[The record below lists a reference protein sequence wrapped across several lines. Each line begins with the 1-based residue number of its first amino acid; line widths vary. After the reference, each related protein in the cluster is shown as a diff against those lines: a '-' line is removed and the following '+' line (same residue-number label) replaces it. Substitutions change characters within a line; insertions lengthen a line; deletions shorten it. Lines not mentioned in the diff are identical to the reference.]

1 MKMEDP
7 TEAMTE
13 SIFSSAGIDDLT
25 VEDIRLLK
33 QWNGHFPGAVDSC
46 VPKVIHDRIRTQ
58 PNALA
63 VCSWDGEFTY
73 ADIGA
78 LSTRLA
84 LRLLNGPHE
93 DAIRPG
99 KFIPICMEKSRW
111 VPIAILGILK
121 AGAAFVILDC
131 NHPPERLQSICQ
143 NIEAD
148 LVLTLAN
155 QSDIAST
162 LAPASVTVGEDLLQE
177 EESSE
182 DLYEQSL
189 CPSISP
195 SSPFWAVF
203 TSGSTGKP
211 KGAIIS
217 HSAFVTG
224 ALPNIEQLELGP
236 KSRVFQFASYA
247 FDVGVMDMLF
257 TLISGGCI
265 CIPSEWQR
273 KNELSQ
279 TLNRLQ
285 ANWVSFTPSLARILS
300 PRSMPTLDY
309 LLLSGEAVTQ
319 SEIDLWSPHVKLKVA
334 YGPCEAGGC
343 NTTIVPDL
351 TLAPGPSNLGHS
363 PALCCWV
370 VDPQDPHKLMPVGG
384 EGELLLEGHALSEG
398 YINQPQQTVATYID
412 PPAWMAQDRR
422 AKSGRKLYKCGDLVR
437 YNSRLDGSLDFLG
450 RKDTQVKI
458 RGQRVELG
466 EVEVKVKSCFSLV
479 RDVIAEV
486 VAIKDKAPQL
496 CVFLNCPGIEAIR
509 DDNGCHSFSICG
521 LSTPSFEERTQ
532 ESKVKLLTQLPA
544 YMIPDHFIP
553 ITHVPM
559 TTSIKTDRKRLRED
573 AMAFLGELSLLYRDQ
588 PRSSNLR
595 DLSTVNEKLL
605 QKLWAE
611 ILNISS
617 DMIDSQSNWVDL
629 GADSLLTIKLVD
641 CASQEGLLISVQD
654 VLQNPNLA
662 TLAKVAKLGSV
673 ITRTETLE
681 PFALLGVDQNER
693 QKIVQNVLRQYDGH
707 LESPITAIDD
717 IYRCTDDQAQSIHLS
732 AKRTGNLTMQI
743 EFTESNPEQFCDG
756 WCMMVQDTPILRT
769 EIVEI
774 DGHYFQVVMKTGA
787 PVIVRPS
794 RPPHGTDIWGLKK
807 PLVQLIRE
815 ADSDRFT
822 ILFHHVLHDGF
833 SLELFL
839 QQLEAAYKGNRSRST
854 YPYTSFLKWTLE
866 TGPRVEDFWKN
877 MFATYDASRDIFP
890 PLPCP
895 EYEPRGSSML
905 EKKVKMPRHSVHRT
919 TVECKLRLALAVA
932 ISHVTSNRD
941 VVFGIHIAR
950 RDAPLPGIAHI
961 SGPTS
966 ASLPVRIQ
974 LHEGETLQEALNA
987 VQSQALESI
996 PYQCAE
1002 LSHIGAL
1009 SSEARAACQF
1019 RTSLMLLP
1027 DYSNTRSDRVA
1038 KWQFHEPGFYYWSLC
1053 FVAQVERGGIVIW
1066 AFYDDE
1072 MIATSQVQDMLYRM
1086 GRVVDLIEQE
1096 PETRIGEIN

>member
-1 MKMEDP
+1 MKMRYP
-7 TEAMTE
+7 TEAMKE
-13 SIFSSAGIDDLT
+13 NIFSSAGIDDLT
-25 VEDIRLLK
+25 VEDIRLLN
-33 QWNGHFPGAVDSC
+33 QWNAHFPSAVDSC

-58 PNALA
+58 PNAPA

-73 ADIGA
+73 AEIGT

-84 LRLLNGPHE
+84 LRLLSGPHGVT
-93 DAIRPG
+93 IRPG
-99 KFIPICMEKSRW
+99 NFIPICMEKSRW
-111 VPIAILGILK
+111 VPIAILGVLK
-121 AGAAFVILDC
+121 AGAAFAILDC

-143 NIEAD
+143 DIEAD

-155 QSDIAST
+155 QSKMAST
-162 LAPASVTVGEDLLQE
+162 LAPASVIVGEDLLQE
-177 EESSE
+177 ESSE
-182 DLYEQSL
+182 DLCEQSL

-211 KGAIIS
+211 KAAIIS

-224 ALPNIEQLELGP
+224 ALPNIEQLEIGP

-247 FDVGVMDMLF
+247 FDVGIVDMLF
-257 TLISGGCI
+257 TLIGGGCI
-265 CIPSEWQR
+265 CVPSEWQR

-285 ANWVSFTPSLARILS
+285 ANWVSFTSSLARILN
-300 PRSMPTLDY
+300 PTSMPTLEY
-309 LLLSGEAVTQ
+309 LHLVGETVTQ
-319 SEIDLWSPHVKLKVA
+319 REIDLWSPHVKLKVG
-334 YGPCEAGGC
+334 YGPCEVGHC
-343 NTTIVPDL
+343 NATIVPDM
-351 TLAPGPSNLGHS
+351 TLAPVPNNIGHA

-370 VDPQDPHKLMPVGG
+370 VDPQDHHKLMPVGG
-384 EGELLLEGHALSEG
+384 EGELLLEGHALAEN
-398 YINQPQQTVATYID
+398 YFNQPQQTAAAFID

-437 YNSRLDGSLDFLG
+437 YNNRFDGSLDFLG

-466 EVEVKVKSCFSLV
+466 EVEVKVKSCFSLA
-479 RDVIAEV
+479 RDVVAEV

-496 CVFLNCPGIEAIR
+496 CVFLHCPGIEAIR
-509 DDNGCHSFSICG
+509 DDNGCHSYSICG
-521 LSTPSFEERTQ
+521 HSTPSFEEKIQ
-532 ESKVKLLTQLPA
+532 ELKLKLQTQLPA
-544 YMIPDHFIP
+544 YMIPYHFIP

-559 TTSIKTDRKRLRED
+559 TTSIKTDRKLLRED

-588 PRSSNLR
+588 PRASNSR
-595 DLSTVNEKLL
+595 DLSTVNGKLL
-605 QKLWAE
+605 QKLWAKV
-611 ILNISS
+611 LNISS

-629 GADSLLTIKLVD
+629 GADSLLAIKLVH

-654 VLQNPNLA
+654 VLQNLNLA
-662 TLAKVAKLGSV
+662 ALAKVAKLGNV
-673 ITRTETLE
+673 ITPWEALE
-681 PFALLGVDQNER
+681 PFALLGDDRIEQ
-693 QKIVQNVLRQYDGH
+693 QKIVQNVLRQYD
-707 LESPITAIDD
+707 LLDTPITAIDD
-717 IYRCTDDQAQSIHLS
+717 IYRCTDDQVQSIHLS
-732 AKRTGNLTMQI
+732 ARRMGNLTMQI
-743 EFTESNPEQFCDG
+743 ELTESNSEQFCDG
-756 WCMMVQDTPILRT
+756 WCRMLQDTPILRT

-839 QQLEAAYKGNRSRST
+839 QQLEAAYEGNRSPST
-854 YPYTSFLKWTLE
+854 YPYTSFIKWTLE
-866 TGPRVEDFWKN
+866 TGPRVCDFWKN

-905 EKKVKMPRHSVHRT
+905 EKKVKMPKHSVHRT

-932 ISHVTSNRD
+932 ISDATSNRD
-941 VVFGIHIAR
+941 AVFGIHIAR

-974 LHEGETLQEALNA
+974 LNEGETLQEALNV
-987 VQSQALESI
+987 VQKQALESI

-1002 LSHIGAL
+1002 LSHISTL
-1009 SSEARAACQF
+1009 SSETRAACQF
-1019 RTSLMLLP
+1019 RTSLMLQP
-1027 DYSNTRSDRVA
+1027 DFSSTRSDRVA
-1038 KWQFHEPGFYYWSLC
+1038 KWQFHEPRFDYWSLC
-1053 FVAQVERGGIVIW
+1053 FVAQVEHGGIVIW

-1072 MIATSQVQDMLYRM
+1072 MIATSQVQDMLDRM
-1086 GRVVDLIEQE
+1086 GRVVDLIEQN
-1096 PETRIGEIN
+1096 PEIRIGEIP